1 MPLSERWGGIAL
13 ALVVVLAGAALPAGA
28 AAQFG
33 GLVDK
38 FKKKAEQKVDQ
49 AEQHAVD
56 KTFDKGEQ
64 AVRCVAGDQKCVD
77 KANKDGKKVVLTDAQ
92 GKPLPQDAK
101 AADAA
106 KGEAAPAKAERVGE
120 GAWANYEFV
129 PGARVLYSEDFAKDR
144 VGNFPK
150 RLEFTQGNMEVVDW
164 KGRRLLRITSESK
177 FQVPLPEKLPE
188 RFTVEAEITVPAWGM
203 RIFGGPG
210 GHEHSYVEL
219 STSRAGLWNAL
230 ERGGATV
237 DLRDAFHMSSDDL
250 SGKLVHLRVAAD
262 GRYVK
267 VYVDEHRV
275 ANVPNTDFERT
286 NKLYFWVTGFPPP
299 GQHGELPTLIGS
311 ITVAAGG
318 PELYDALVAD
328 GRVVTQGIL
337 FDTGSDLL
345 RPESTP
351 TLKELGAM
359 LQEHP
364 ELKLRIEGHT
374 DNVGQAAANQ
384 SLSEKRAAAVKAW
397 LVTQGV
403 EAKRLE
409 AKGFGQTKP
418 VTGNDTPEGR
428 QNNRRVELVKM

>member
-1 MPLSERWGGIAL
+1 MPLAKGWGGIAL
-13 ALVVVLAGAALPAGA
+13 ALTVVAAIGLPGAAE
-28 AAQFG
+28 AQLG
-33 GLVDK
+33 GFVDK
-38 FKKKAEQKVDQ
+38 FKKKAEQKADQ
-49 AEQHAVD
+49 AQRDAVD
-56 KTFDKGEQ
+56 KAFNEGEQ
-64 AVRCVAGDQKCVD
+64 AVRCVAGDQKCQD
-77 KANKDGKKVVLTDAQ
+77 KAKKDGKKVVLTDAQ
-92 GKPLPQDAK
+92 GKPLPEGAK
-101 AADAA
+101 ADAA
-106 KGEAAPAKAERVGE
+106 KGAASPEKAERVGE

-129 PGARVLYSEDFAKDR
+129 PGARVLYAEDFARDR

-164 KGRRLLRITSESK
+164 KGHRLLRITSQSK

-188 RFTVEAEITVPAWGM
+188 RFTIEMEVTVPWWGL
-203 RIFGGPG
+203 RIFGGPEG
-210 GHEHSYVEL
+210 RDHSWVEL
-219 STSRAGLWNAL
+219 SGSRAGLFNAQ

-237 DLRDAFHMSSDDL
+237 DLRDLYQMGGDTI
-250 SGKLVHLRVAAD
+250 SGKLVRLRVAGD

-275 ANVPNTDFERT
+275 ANVPNADFQRT
-286 NKLYFWVTGFPPP
+286 NKLWVEASGFPPP
-299 GQHGELPTLIGS
+299 GQGGNIPTLIAS

-318 PELYDALVAD
+318 PEMYDALVAD

-351 TLKELGAM
+351 TLKEIGAM

-384 SLSEKRAAAVKAW
+384 TLSEKRAAAVKAW
-397 LVTQGV
+397 LVKTGV
-403 EAKRLE
+403 DGSRLE
-409 AKGFGQTKP
+409 AKGLGQTKP
-418 VTGNDTPEGR
+418 VGTNDTPEGR
-428 QNNRRVELVKM
+428 QNNRRVELVKI

>member
-1 MPLSERWGGIAL
+1 MSLAKRWGGTAL
-13 ALVVVLAGAALPAGA
+13 ALAVTAGVAGVPGRGAAQL
-28 AAQFG
+28 G

-49 AEQHAVD
+49 AEQQAVD
-56 KTFDKGEQ
+56 SAFNQGEQ

-77 KANKDGKKVVLTDAQ
+77 KAKKDGKKVVLTDAQ

-129 PGARVLYSEDFAKDR
+129 PGARVLYSEDFARDR

-177 FQVPLPEKLPE
+177 LQVPLAEKLPE
-188 RFTVEAEITVPAWGM
+188 RFTIEMDVTVPWWGM

-210 GHEHSYVEL
+210 GRDHSWVEL
-219 STSRAGLWNAL
+219 SGSRAGLFNAQ

-237 DLRDAFHMSSDDL
+237 DPRDVYAMSGDTIA
-250 SGKLVHLRVAAD
+250 GKLVRLRVAGD

-275 ANVPNTDFERT
+275 ANVPNADFQRT
-286 NKLYFWVTGFPPP
+286 TKLYVESTGFPPP
-299 GQHGELPTLIGS
+299 GEHGNIPTLIAS

-351 TLKELGAM
+351 TLKEIGAM

-374 DNVGQAAANQ
+374 DNVGQTAANQ
-384 SLSEKRAAAVKAW
+384 TLSEKRAAAVKAW
-397 LVTQGV
+397 LVAQGV
-403 EAKRLE
+403 EARRLE
-409 AKGFGQTKP
+409 AKGFGQTRP
-418 VTGNDTPEGR
+418 VAGNETPEGR